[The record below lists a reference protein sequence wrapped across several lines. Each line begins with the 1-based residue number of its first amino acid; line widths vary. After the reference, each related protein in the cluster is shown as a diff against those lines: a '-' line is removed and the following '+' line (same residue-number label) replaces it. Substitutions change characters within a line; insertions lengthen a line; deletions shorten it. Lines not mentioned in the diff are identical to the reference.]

1 MTATVY
7 LLLGTNLGNRVNNLQ
22 NAIQALKNL
31 GEITGISSIYE
42 TEPWGLSSQ
51 PKFLN
56 QALILE
62 TTLTPTQLLTKLKAI
77 EKGLGRT
84 PSEQWG
90 SRLIDIDILIYGTLE
105 IQSNELIIPHPR
117 IAERKFTLIPLYE
130 LNPNL
135 IIPGS
140 NVSVKYLLDQCQDT
154 LGVYKIDL

>member
-1 MTATVY
+1 MTATAY
-7 LLLGTNLGNRVNNLQ
+7 LLIGTNLGNRVNNLQ

-31 GEITGISSIYE
+31 GEITGVSSIYE

-51 PKFLN
+51 PTFLN
-56 QALILE
+56 QALMLE
-62 TTLTPTQLLTKLKAI
+62 TSLIPTQLLTQLKAI
-77 EKGLGRT
+77 EKELGRT

-105 IQSNELIIPHPR
+105 IQSSELIIPHPR
-117 IAERKFTLIPLYE
+117 IAERRFALIPLCE

-140 NVSVKYLLDQCQDT
+140 RVTIQHLLDQCKDN
-154 LGVYKIDL
+154 LGVSKVDL